1 MANIRP
7 LEVQTTGNQD
17 LELLMQ
23 NIKKWAKVLED
34 NPLLDGRVV
43 EDVAF
48 DGATDTT
55 FNHGLGRQPLGCFPV
70 DWETGATMAIAFGRS
85 GWNSR
90 TITAFADV
98 VCTLDLWVF

>member
-1 MANIRP
+1 MSIRP
-7 LEVQTTGNQD
+7 LDEQRSGNQD
-17 LELLMQ
+17 LELMMQ
-23 NIKKWAKVLED
+23 DVKKFVKPLED
-34 NPLLDGRVV
+34 NQVLDGRIV

-85 GWNSR
+85 DWDSS

-98 VCTLDLWVF
+98 ACTLKLWVF

>member
-1 MANIRP
+1 MAIRP
-7 LEVQTTGNQD
+7 LEVQHTGDQD

-23 NIKKWAKVLED
+23 NVKKFAQVLED
-34 NPLLDGRVV
+34 NPLLDGRMI
-43 EDVAF
+43 EDVDF

-85 GWNSR
+85 DWDAS

-98 VCTLDLWVF
+98 VCTLKLWVF

>member
-34 NPLLDGRVV
+34 NPLLDGR
-43 EDVAF
+43 ALCCAST
-48 DGATDTT
+48 GAGTVTI
-55 FNHGLGRQPLGCFPV
+55 NHGLGRQPLGWIVTDRSPGAGPPFPTLERISWDDKTIVINTSGICCF
-70 DWETGATMAIAFGRS
+70 
-85 GWNSR
+85 N
-90 TITAFADV
+90 
-98 VCTLDLWVF
+98 LWVF